1 MSIKFEFKSEVE
13 NPTSLKVVELSL
25 NKSYYLKN
33 KPMSDFSLKILIFF
47 LASLMIKYY
56 IDIFEGVIY

>member
-13 NPTSLKVVELSL
+13 NPTSLKVELSL

-47 LASLMIKYY
+47 LHHWW
-56 IDIFEGVIY
+56 